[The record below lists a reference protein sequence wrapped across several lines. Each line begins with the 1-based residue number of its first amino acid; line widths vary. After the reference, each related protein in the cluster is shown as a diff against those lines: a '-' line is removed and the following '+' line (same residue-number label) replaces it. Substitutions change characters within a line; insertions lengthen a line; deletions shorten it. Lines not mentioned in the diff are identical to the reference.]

1 MIELDEI
8 DRIITK
14 DLLKVLNT
22 NTVYHYSD
30 FEIGVEKII
39 LNNTLKF
46 SSPNEFNDPFD
57 CNEDLLKLRITKE
70 SAIKQI
76 KDSKQKL
83 TRNERTRL
91 IKKITNPN
99 TVSSKMKE
107 TKKDYK
113 LACFSEK
120 SDETLMWSHYANKH
134 RGICIGFSFP
144 HQYTGK
150 FILCP
155 IKYLKK
161 IEKLDGDSET
171 AKVILYW
178 LTTKSERWSYENEI
192 RAITQS
198 KRVNSYG
205 LIEFDRKYVSEIIF
219 GCMVSEK
226 DINQTIKKINL
237 YYGENNIVF
246 YKMKIDSDTFLLE
259 KVTISI

>member
-8 DRIITK
+8 DRIIRK

-22 NTVYHYSD
+22 NIVYHYSN

-39 LNNTLKF
+39 LNNNLKF

-99 TVSSKMKE
+99 TISSQMKE

-120 SDETLMWSHYANKH
+120 SDETLMWSHYSDKH

-144 HQYTGK
+144 HQYPGK

-155 IKYLKK
+155 IKYLEK
-161 IEKLDGDSET
+161 IEKLDGESEAT
-171 AKVILYW
+171 KVILYW
-178 LTTKSERWSYENEI
+178 LTTKSERWSYEKEI

-198 KRVNSYG
+198 KNTNSYG
-205 LIEFDRKYVSEIIF
+205 LIEFERKYVSEIIF
-219 GCMVSEK
+219 GCMVPEN
-226 DINQTIKKINL
+226 DINQTMKKINL
-237 YYGENNIVF
+237 NYGENNIIF
-246 YKMKIDSDTFLLE
+246 NKMRINSDTFLLE
-259 KVTISI
+259 KITISA